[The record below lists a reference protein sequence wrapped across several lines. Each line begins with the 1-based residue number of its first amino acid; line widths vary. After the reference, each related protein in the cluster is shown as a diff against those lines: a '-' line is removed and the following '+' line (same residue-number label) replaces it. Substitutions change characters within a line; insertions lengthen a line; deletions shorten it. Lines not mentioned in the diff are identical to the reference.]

1 MKVKRYSKNFTTS
14 ERSDSLGPKLGAR
27 IYGIIW
33 GDANVNKHG
42 GKRSGM
48 FKTVQNSKTEGGIE
62 RRRKHKNVKLKEE
75 DVPGAILPLEKNH

>member
-1 MKVKRYSKNFTTS
+1 
-14 ERSDSLGPKLGAR
+14 
-27 IYGIIW
+27 
-33 GDANVNKHG
+33 
-42 GKRSGM
+42 M

>member
-1 MKVKRYSKNFTTS
+1 MIATQTR
-14 ERSDSLGPKLGAR
+14 RAR

-33 GDANVNKHG
+33 GDANVNKHD

-62 RRRKHKNVKLKEE
+62 RRRKHKNVNRKEE
-75 DVPGAILPLEKNH
+75 DVPGAILPLEKNHREECYRSLTLN